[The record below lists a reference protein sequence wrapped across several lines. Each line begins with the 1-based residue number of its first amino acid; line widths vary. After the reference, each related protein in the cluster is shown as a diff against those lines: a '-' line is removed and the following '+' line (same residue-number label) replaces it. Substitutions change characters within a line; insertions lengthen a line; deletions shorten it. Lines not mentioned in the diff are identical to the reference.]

1 MNKKTLAG
9 EMQVE
14 MQKLHHIGTL
24 EINLQLTYL
33 PDKRVFH
40 EPPKSIKPQG
50 NNSQKNA
57 NVRVNSIIVNVK
69 TRPI

>member
-1 MNKKTLAG
+1 MNKNTLAG

-14 MQKLHHIGTL
+14 MQKLHHAGTL
-24 EINLQLTYL
+24 EINLQLTCL

-40 EPPKSIKPQG
+40 ELPKRIILLDD
-50 NNSQKNA
+50 NSQKKA
-57 NVRVNSIIVNVK
+57 NVRVDSIIVNVK